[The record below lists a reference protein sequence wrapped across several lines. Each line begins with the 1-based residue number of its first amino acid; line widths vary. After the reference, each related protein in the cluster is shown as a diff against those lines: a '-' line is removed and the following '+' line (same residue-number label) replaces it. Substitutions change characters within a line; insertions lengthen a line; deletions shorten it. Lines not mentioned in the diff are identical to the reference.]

1 MGLTRLLGIGDLL
14 AALAILLAGGMP
26 HAISKI
32 LALYLIS
39 KGGVFALL
47 GDKISILDV
56 LCGLYLLAASNGIS
70 WMLVSIGAALFLV
83 QKAVLSFL

>member
-14 AALAILLAGGMP
+14 AAFAILLAGGVP
-26 HAISKI
+26 HAISKT

-47 GDKISILDV
+47 GDRISILDM

-70 WMLVSIGAALFLV
+70 WTLVSIGAALFLA
-83 QKAVLSFL
+83 QKAVFSFL